1 MRGPVDPV
9 FLARAARFVL
19 RGGLVALL
27 AMWGAFKFTTLEA
40 EAVRPLVEHNPFT
53 SWLYPVLGIRGTSD
67 LIGDSLEKDVL
78 RLGAARFTAAE
89 ALDAA
94 GTRRAG

>member
-27 AMWGAFKFTTLEA
+27 VMWGA
-40 EAVRPLVEHNPFT
+40 
-53 SWLYPVLGIRGTSD
+53 
-67 LIGDSLEKDVL
+67 LIAL
-78 RLGAARFTAAE
+78 RR
-89 ALDAA
+89 
-94 GTRRAG
+94 